1 MVREEARDGGLE
13 AGSRH
18 SVWSLEPPG
27 PRSACFWSLRWSRWM
42 YFFASAVSKGSEA
55 LPGRWTMAAALATV
69 SSRCHVL
76 SDVISWKRRAT
87 HFGLGVGAKNFLPEV
102 SSGSI
107 CAATTSASGRR
118 VEPVLCRVR
127 CRVLQ
132 NGVLLAP
139 LLGVALLARGDHE
152 REDEPLRV
160 RARPV
165 LAAPPFGA
173 ADGLVCL
180 HAVDGFPSV
189 PAPGRPRRAQ
199 LTPTTP
205 GLEKNSS

>member
-87 HFGLGVGAKNFLPEV
+87 HFGLRRHNVGVRTA
-102 SSGSI
+102 
-107 CAATTSASGRR
+107 C
-118 VEPVLCRVR
+118 
-127 CRVLQ
+127 
-132 NGVLLAP
+132 
-139 LLGVALLARGDHE
+139 
-152 REDEPLRV
+152 
-160 RARPV
+160 RARALPRA
-165 LAAPPFGA
+165 LPRPPERRPAGTTPWRS
-173 ADGLVCL
+173 
-180 HAVDGFPSV
+180 PS
-189 PAPGRPRRAQ
+189 RPRR
-199 LTPTTP
+199 P
-205 GLEKNSS
+205 